1 MSIRTALIAVA
12 GAALAATWVAP
23 NSALAMQAQQQP
35 QSQPQAQ
42 PQEQEQTALSRF
54 LGEGANQSLQLLLS
68 NPEDTT
74 LTPEQARALPY
85 AANYARIGDGPRGL
99 LVLGENDNISHNGQI
114 LGLKQQW
121 FSTANEVLET
131 YNARVQ
137 SLQNLNHPQVKQ
149 LWIARESRNGN
160 TTKYHVDVR
169 VPSVYHTEHKPH
181 FVTKRH
187 SYNVART
194 QQQANEQQPTQPL
207 TLPNGRTLHTTQSI
221 EILSQQ
227 GAPVATNE
235 FWHDP
240 ETGRIVQSKQWLGPE
255 LGYLEFT
262 EVQPYNFGAGNMQNW
277 AFTPV
282 AANAT
287 SAVNAS
293 NSSDFEELTTT
304 DGSDPLQYIE
314 VRVVDATNHDAA
326 HATNDDA
333 PQQAQQQ
340 PRKYTGL
347 FYANSRLNQAVT
359 EYHRNGVQHPFY
371 EPLTRLSSGKLQQQ
385 FEARKQGMATKL
397 ALLAQTYRHDGE
409 TELAQQASQLA
420 TVFNHW
426 PLKAS
431 YIHGMSL
438 ANARLDL
445 AQNPVLN
452 TAEAVTSTS
461 NIPHYELR
469 LAAAPTSLN
478 TTKHVGLTPQNDAEY
493 VYVIDAFGVITKVP
507 MQHYN
512 SNAAHRAIAEQ
523 PGAIVLHSIA
533 DTDLPKGFRDLN
545 VQLAQF
551 LKHWDWT
558 HTAKSE
564 VVAN

>member
-12 GAALAATWVAP
+12 GAAVAATWVVP
-23 NSALAMQAQQQP
+23 SSALAL
-35 QSQPQAQ
+35 
-42 PQEQEQTALSRF
+42 QEQEQSALSRF
-54 LGEGANQSLQLLLS
+54 LGEGANQSLQLLLN

-85 AANYARIGDGPRGL
+85 AANYVRIGDGPRGL

-149 LWIARESRNGN
+149 LWIARESHNGK

-181 FVTKRH
+181 FMTKRH
-187 SYNVART
+187 SYNVASAQ
-194 QQQANEQQPTQPL
+194 QQQANEQQQTQPL
-207 TLPNGRTLHTTQSI
+207 TLPNGRTLNVTQSI
-221 EILSQQ
+221 EFLSQQ
-227 GAPVATNE
+227 GVPVAINE
-235 FWHDP
+235 YWHDP

-282 AANAT
+282 ATNAT
-287 SAVNAS
+287 NA
-293 NSSDFEELTTT
+293 NNAKNGSDFKELTTT

-359 EYHRNGVQHPFY
+359 EYHRNGVQHPYY

-397 ALLAQTYRHDGE
+397 ALLEQTYRHDGE
-409 TELAQQASQLA
+409 TELAQQASKLA
-420 TVFNHW
+420 IVFNHW

-452 TAEAVTSTS
+452 TAEAATSTS
-461 NIPHYELR
+461 NIPHYQLH
-469 LAAAPTSLN
+469 LAAAPIGLN

-512 SNAAHRAIAEQ
+512 GNAAHRAIAEQ

-551 LKHWDWT
+551 LQHWDWT
-558 HTAKSE
+558 YTPKSE
-564 VVAN
+564 GVAN